1 METRYVL
8 KEEVDNK
15 APAEIP
21 YLYTYDEVK
30 EWINQNYGIIF
41 EETDNQEI
49 IKGQGI
55 VIEQLIDDNFVVIDN
70 DESYSWYESMCE
82 YDFTDEWD

>member
-15 APAEIP
+15 APAEEP
-21 YLYTYDEVK
+21 WLYTYEEVIDFIRVQYGFEK
-30 EWINQNYGIIF
+30 EVNELVQENQNKVFEWIIDEDFIIIN
-41 EETDNQEI
+41 D
-49 IKGQGI
+49 
-55 VIEQLIDDNFVVIDN
+55 